1 MEKRW
6 YLLIVLGLVEIYGCY
21 VLLFGNNDVIGY
33 IGVVIKCGIVWFVF
47 LVFFIYV
54 SVVWIIKFI

>member
-1 MEKRW
+1 MEIRW

-21 VLLFGNNDVIGY
+21 VLLFRNNDVIGY
-33 IGVVIKCGIVWFVF
+33 IGEVIKCGIVWFVF

-54 SVVWIIKFI
+54 SVV